1 MPASDNSSPL
11 TPFTYLRNLAVFSV
25 LLLIA
30 GALLFSTFLR
40 PWYHPDYLPVFFYIL
55 GVNMLSHLFI
65 IRSWKRD
72 PARFVT
78 WFMAASSFKI
88 FMYLIF
94 LVVYFFLR
102 REIVV
107 QLAIV
112 FLILYVFFAGYEVGM
127 LLKNFKKSSEN

>member
-1 MPASDNSSPL
+1 MPAPDNSSPF
-11 TPFTYLRNLAVFSV
+11 TPITYLRSLAIFSS
-25 LLLIA
+25 LLFVA
-30 GALLFSTFLR
+30 GASLFSTFLR
-40 PWYHPDYLPVFFYIL
+40 PWYHSEFLPVFFYIL
-55 GVNMLSHLFI
+55 GVNMLAHLFI

-72 PARFVT
+72 PSRFIT
-78 WFMAASSFKI
+78 WFMAASTFKI

-112 FLILYVFFAGYEVGM
+112 FLILYVFFAGYEVSM